1 MPLNF
6 NFSSPHYAEAVE
18 LALGPVLFMSV
29 TTLLNTALATRLA
42 QVTDRAKFLR
52 GDAVGQD
59 EAETAQ
65 EFDILMRRARL
76 LHWAVRASSFS
87 ALMFAM
93 VITLS
98 FFAAF
103 LQVDL
108 SKVLAGCFATALLAI
123 VLALYSL
130 LRETDVALNTLRL

>member
-1 MPLNF
+1 MALSL
-6 NFSSPHYAEAVE
+6 NFSSPHYADAVE

-52 GDAVGQD
+52 GDAVPQD
-59 EAETAQ
+59 EAETEHELAV
-65 EFDILMRRARL
+65 LTSRARL
-76 LHWAVRASSFS
+76 LHWAIRSSSFS

-103 LQVDL
+103 LQIDL
-108 SKVLAGCFATALLAI
+108 SLVLVGCFATALLSI
-123 VLALYSL
+123 VFALYSL
-130 LRETDVALNTLRL
+130 LRETDVAFNTLKL

>member
-1 MPLNF
+1 MALDL

-42 QVTDRAKFLR
+42 HVTDRAKFLR

-59 EAETAQ
+59 EDETIQ
-65 EFDILMRRARL
+65 ELEVLMRRARL
-76 LHWAVRASSFS
+76 LHMAIRASSFS

-98 FFAAF
+98 FFGAF

-123 VLALYSL
+123 VFALYSL
-130 LRETDVALNTLRL
+130 LRETDVAFNTLRL

>member
-1 MPLNF
+1 MALDL

-29 TTLLNTALATRLA
+29 ATLLNTALATRLA

-52 GDAVGQD
+52 GDVVRHDQ
-59 EAETAQ
+59 AEIESEIQ
-65 EFDILMRRARL
+65 VLLRRARL
-76 LHWAVRASSFS
+76 LHWAIRASSFG

-103 LQVDL
+103 LQLDL
-108 SKVLAGCFATALLAI
+108 SKVLAACFATALLSI

-130 LRETDVALNTLRL
+130 LRETDVALNTLKL

>member
-1 MPLNF
+1 MVLNL

-52 GDAVGQD
+52 GMADGQD
-59 EAETAQ
+59 ETGFAD
-65 EFDILMRRARL
+65 EFAVLMRRARL
-76 LHWAVRASSFS
+76 LHWAIRASSFG

-103 LQVDL
+103 LTVDL
-108 SKVLAGCFATALLAI
+108 SLFLAACFAAALLSI
-123 VLALYSL
+123 VLALYAL
-130 LRETDVALNTLRL
+130 LRETDVAFNTLRL

>member
-1 MPLNF
+1 MALNF
-6 NFSSPHYAEAVE
+6 DFSSPHYAEAVE

-29 TTLLNTALATRLA
+29 TTLLNTALAARLA
-42 QVTDRAKFLR
+42 HVTDRAKFLR
-52 GDAVGQD
+52 AEVARLD

-65 EFDILMRRARL
+65 EFEVLMRRARL
-76 LHWAVRASSFS
+76 LHWAIRASSFS

-108 SKVLAGCFATALLAI
+108 SRVLAGCFATALLSI

-130 LRETDVALNTLRL
+130 LRETDVAFNTLKL

>member
-1 MPLNF
+1 MALDL

-29 TTLLNTALATRLA
+29 ATLLNTALATRLA

-52 GDAVGQD
+52 GDAARHDQGEIEGEIQ
-59 EAETAQ
+59 
-65 EFDILMRRARL
+65 ILLRRARL
-76 LHWAVRASSFS
+76 LHWAIRASSFG

-103 LQVDL
+103 LQIDL
-108 SKVLAGCFATALLAI
+108 SKVLAACFATALLSI

-130 LRETDVALNTLRL
+130 LRETDVALNTLKL